1 MSRST
6 PRKIVIQF
14 SDGSSTE
21 SPFDALPAQL
31 QFDIMRQP
39 FASRPS
45 PEPEKERFV
54 LLEWEDGWMEVL
66 EVDATCTEINRY
78 YVISRPEDIGRLS
91 LNKPDGYPELI
102 EIVRKPLN
110 LKKIT
115 FLNTFQLTLERS
127 DREGKKTDHFFELAK
142 EGDTLTDAVKSFKK
156 VVKEEGIDLQKLQ
169 SQGPNHLEEQYEKI
183 RRKMGFKAA
192 RRQQDA
198 FDFIAYLAK
207 IAD

>member
-6 PRKIVIQF
+6 PQKIVIQF

-21 SPFDALPAQL
+21 SPFHALPAQL
-31 QFDIMRQP
+31 QFDILRQP

-45 PEPEKERFV
+45 PEPEKEKFV
-54 LLEWEDGWMEVL
+54 LLEWEDGWTEVV

-127 DREGKKTDHFFELAK
+127 DREGKKTDHFFELTK
-142 EGDTLTDAVKSFKK
+142 KGDTLTDAVRSFKK

-169 SQGPNHLEEQYEKI
+169 SQGPDHLGEQYEKI
-183 RRKMGFKAA
+183 RRKMGIKATH
-192 RRQQDA
+192 RQQDVLDFMA
-198 FDFIAYLAK
+198 FLAK